1 MKRVFLDAN
10 VLFSAAYKPDSA
22 QGLLIEFAAAG
33 LIQTV
38 TSPYA
43 LDEARRNLARKSPS
57 AMPRFIEQTAHVQ
70 VVPEPDADCLSWARQ
85 RVVEKDAPVLAS
97 AARAAVDWFVTG
109 DRADFGHLFE
119 TEQRG
124 MRVLTPAMAVRELL

>member
-1 MKRVFLDAN
+1 LKRVFLDAN
-10 VLFSAAYKPDSA
+10 VLFSAANKAESA
-22 QGLLIEFAAAG
+22 QGLLIEFAAAD
-33 LIQTV
+33 LIRAV

-43 LDEARRNLARKSPS
+43 LDEARRNLARKYPS
-57 AMPRFIEQTAHVQ
+57 AMTRFIEQSAHVHL
-70 VVPEPDADCLSWARQ
+70 VAEPDADSLSWARQ
-85 RVVEKDAPVLAS
+85 LVVEKDAPVLAS

-124 MRVLTPAMAVRELL
+124 MRVMTPTMAVRGLL

>member
-22 QGLLIEFAAAG
+22 QGLLIEFAASG
-33 LIQTV
+33 LIQAV

-43 LDEARRNLARKSPS
+43 LEEARRNIARKYPKATQLFSEH
-57 AMPRFIEQTAHVQ
+57 AVHVRL
-70 VVPEPDADCLSWARQ
+70 VPEPDVDTLAWARQ
-85 RVVEKDAPVLAS
+85 QVVEKDAPVLAS
-97 AARAAVDWFVTG
+97 AARASVDWLVTG
-109 DRADFGHLFE
+109 DRTDFGHLFD

-124 MRVLTPAMAVRELL
+124 MRVLTPAMAIRELL